1 MAYESTTVAVEKSQG
16 EIRGLLTRHGAA
28 RFAFGACW
36 GLAMWADERLLAFD
50 VETTSVDVET
60 ARIVQA
66 AQVYVGGGRETDST
80 VLWIDPGVPI
90 PEEASAVHGITAGT
104 LEVHGA
110 MDAPAAMDKLAH
122 MIDLAIGEGV
132 PIVAYNAR
140 YDLTILDRELRRHGL
155 LVPDWSAARVID
167 PHVLDKWLHRFRRG
181 SRKLADVCEHY
192 GVTLEDAHDAGADAL
207 AAARLAYVLAKR
219 ANFEARHPE
228 VIAGRAEWK
237 RIRGDLDALHVAQV
251 RMAAD
256 QARGLRDYFER
267 QGKME
272 EAASVVEDWPIV
284 PVREEATT

>member
-1 MAYESTTVAVEKSQG
+1 
-16 EIRGLLTRHGAA
+16 
-28 RFAFGACW
+28 
-36 GLAMWADERLLAFD
+36 MWADGRLLAFD

-66 AQVYVGGGRETDST
+66 AQVYVGGGRPTDPT
-80 VLWIDPGVPI
+80 VLLINPGVPI
-90 PEEASAVHGITAGT
+90 PEEATAVHGITDEIIADVG
-104 LEVHGA
+104 
-110 MDAPAAMDKLAH
+110 MDAPAAMDELAH
-122 MIDLAIGEGV
+122 MIDVAIGDGV

-155 LVPDWSAARVID
+155 VVPRWEDARVID
-167 PHVLDKWLHRFRRG
+167 PHVIDKWLHRFRRG
-181 SRKLADVCEHY
+181 SRKLADVCAHY
-192 GVTLEDAHDAGADAL
+192 GVDLGDGAHNAGADAL

>member
-1 MAYESTTVAVEKSQG
+1 
-16 EIRGLLTRHGAA
+16 
-28 RFAFGACW
+28 
-36 GLAMWADERLLAFD
+36 MWADGRLLTFD

-66 AQVYVGGGRETDST
+66 AQVYVGGGQPTDST
-80 VLWIDPGVPI
+80 VLLINPGVSI
-90 PEEASAVHGITAGT
+90 PEEATAVHGITDEMAADG
-104 LEVHGA
+104 
-110 MDAPAAMDKLAH
+110 MDACAAVDELSV
-122 MIDLAIGEGV
+122 MIEFAIGDGI
-132 PIVAYNAR
+132 PLVAYNAR
-140 YDLTILDRELRRHGL
+140 YDLTILDRELRRYGL
-155 LVPDWSAARVID
+155 QVPDWSALRVVD

-181 SRKLADVCEHY
+181 SRKLADVCAHY
-192 GVTLEDAHDAGADAL
+192 GVELGDGAHEAGADAL

-237 RIRGDLDALHVAQV
+237 RIRGDLDALHAAQI

-267 QGKME
+267 QGKAE
-272 EAASVVEDWPIV
+272 EAASVSEDWPLI